1 MKWLEIWNIILSVL
15 VTIHLI
21 SEYFHYIHE
30 FISQRRKSA
39 ILLELK
45 KKIQFIESNCK
56 KCSAKDDGDQAK
68 SEPL

>member
-1 MKWLEIWNIILSVL
+1 MKWLEIWNIVLSIL

-30 FISQRRKSA
+30 FISQRKKSK

-45 KKIQFIESNCK
+45 QKIQFIESNCK
-56 KCSAKDDGDQAK
+56 KCNPADHNDKHK
-68 SEPL
+68 PCK